1 MHETAQ
7 LLLVALVLGFWGVL
21 IWKILK
27 NKLAPVKSVKAV
39 VKDKQI
45 IKSFTTYRGTG
56 KTERYCIV
64 FEAKGKRLSF
74 YVSQFSYAHYR
85 INDMGTLKYK
95 GDRIVDFS

>member
-1 MHETAQ
+1 MPETAQ

-56 KTERYCIV
+56 KAERYCVV
-64 FEAKGKRLSF
+64 FDAQGKRLSF
-74 YVSQFSYAHYR
+74 YVSQFSYEHYR
-85 INDMGTLKYK
+85 INDTGTLKYK